1 MKGAAVCVEYRQGTS
16 GNYQKTLE
24 YFVVVL
30 VAFSRMVW
38 PTAVGVNTF
47 ISRLK
52 ITILTRT

>member
-1 MKGAAVCVEYRQGTS
+1 MCVEYRQGTS